1 MAPGCQRA
9 ERPGRATQAPAQTPA
24 QAQVP
29 SSPPPAPGPLRVAAA
44 ADVEPAL
51 RAIAERFTAERARQV
66 SLTFGSSG
74 LLSQQIARGAPF
86 DLFLAASRDFVDP
99 LASSG
104 RIRPGS
110 VRAYARG
117 TLVLWSRGIKTPGP
131 GKLADL
137 RDPRYTRIALA
148 NPEHAPYGRAAV
160 LALRAAGLYDALK
173 PRLVFGENVRQ
184 AHQYA
189 QTGNASVA
197 LTAKSLALARDGAG
211 DLGNYAEIAVPPGTL
226 VQFLGTVAGG
236 EEAGATAL
244 ADVICGPA
252 GQEILARFGFA
263 PPAADSAAAPPVD
276 PAPAT
281 GR

>member
-1 MAPGCQRA
+1 M
-9 ERPGRATQAPAQTPA
+9 
-24 QAQVP
+24 
-29 SSPPPAPGPLRVAAA
+29 AAA

-51 RAIAERFTAERARQV
+51 RAIAARFTAERGRPV

-86 DLFLAASRDFVDP
+86 DLLLAASRDFVEP
-99 LASSG
+99 LLARG
-104 RIRPGS
+104 RIRTGS

-117 TLVLWSRGIKTPGP
+117 TLVMWVRGIKTPGP
-131 GKLADL
+131 SKLTDL
-137 RDPRYTRIALA
+137 RDPRYSRIALA

-189 QTGNASVA
+189 ATGNASVA
-197 LTAKSLALARDGAG
+197 LTAKSLALAGESSAG
-211 DLGNYAEIAVPPGTL
+211 LGNFAEIAVPPGTL
-226 VQFLGTVAGG
+226 VQVLGTVAGG
-236 EEAGATAL
+236 DEAGATAL

-252 GQEILARFGFA
+252 GQEILARSGFA
-263 PPAADSAAAPPVD
+263 PPAD
-276 PAPAT
+276 PAAAT